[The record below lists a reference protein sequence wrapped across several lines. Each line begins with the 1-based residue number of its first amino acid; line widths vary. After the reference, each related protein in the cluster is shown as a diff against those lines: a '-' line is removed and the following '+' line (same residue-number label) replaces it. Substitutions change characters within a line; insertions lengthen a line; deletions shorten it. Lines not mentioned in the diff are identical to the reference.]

1 MLYKLLALFFAACSV
16 LSFLGVICSMEGV
29 DTTVSV
35 YFSLVH
41 DANSTPGGI
50 AVFVL
55 LSLSYAMYVSFW
67 SLFQIRL
74 AGMMVLIPR
83 TTTPE
88 ALSFNV
94 RMIGRLAAPLAF
106 FYLGWLSENGLKD
119 GQWTSSNIG
128 GDAVYGNQTS
138 PHLFT
143 YESGGVTSYFYQNV
157 TSTVLLSGS
166 PAKLHMGSSFSNFYQ
181 LQKVGSIQ
189 KSFGTFFPVLLIVL
203 LALLATNT
211 ANRFL
216 VLIGKPKWQFGAEIP
231 NEEALKEGKR
241 NLSRDKNKVASAMHR
256 ELNKQA
262 RDDMVKNKGEGGGA
276 TFEFFSKVTLTL
288 TLTLYPHDFYSFYA
302 IHHKYPRS
310 IHY

>member
-1 MLYKLLALFFAACSV
+1 
-16 LSFLGVICSMEGV
+16 MEGV

-35 YFSLVH
+35 YFTVVH
-41 DANSTPGGI
+41 DVSSTPGGI

-74 AGMMVLIPR
+74 AGMMVLIPW

-106 FYLGWLSENGLKD
+106 FYLGWLSENGLRD
-119 GQWTSSNIG
+119 GQWTVSNIRS
-128 GDAVYGNQTS
+128 DAVYGNATT
-138 PHLFT
+138 LEAFT
-143 YESGGVTSYFYQNV
+143 YDSGGVSTVFYKNV
-157 TSTVLLSGS
+157 TSTVLLSGADS
-166 PAKLHMGSSFSNFYQ
+166 KPLMGSSFSNFYQ
-181 LQKVGSIQ
+181 LQKVGAIQ
-189 KSFGTFFPVLLIVL
+189 KTFGTFFPVLLIVL

-262 RDDMVKNKGEGGGA
+262 RDDMMKNKGDGGGP
-276 TFEFFSKVTLTL
+276 TFEFFSKVRYTVQKDT
-288 TLTLYPHDFYSFYA
+288 TNLY
-302 IHHKYPRS
+302 I
-310 IHY
+310 